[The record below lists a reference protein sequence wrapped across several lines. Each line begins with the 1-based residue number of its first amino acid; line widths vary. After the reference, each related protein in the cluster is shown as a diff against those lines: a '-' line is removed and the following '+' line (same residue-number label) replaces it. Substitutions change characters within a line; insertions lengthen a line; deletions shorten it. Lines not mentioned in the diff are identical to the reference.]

1 MRVPPESSAITDLWS
16 YRDTAKSQTTDLAGF
31 QVVATDGAIGNLDA
45 ATYDVGGSYIV
56 VDTGFWIFGKKR
68 MLPAGVIDQ
77 IDYDARKVHVNLTKD
92 QIREAPDYDA
102 EREREEA
109 YHQDIGTYYGPYFGW

>member
-16 YRDTAKSQTTDLAGF
+16 YRDTARSQTTDLAGF

-68 MLPAGVIDQ
+68 MLPAGVIDR
-77 IDYDARKVHVNLTKD
+77 IDYDTRKVHLKLTKD

-109 YHQDIGTYYGPYFGW
+109 YHQDIGTYYGP

>member
-16 YRDTAKSQTTDLAGF
+16 YRDTARSQTTDLAGF

-68 MLPAGVIDQ
+68 MLPAGVIDR
-77 IDYDARKVHVNLTKD
+77 IDYDTRKVHLKLTKD

>member
-16 YRDTAKSQTTDLAGF
+16 YRDTARSQTTDLAGF

-56 VDTGFWIFGKKR
+56 VDTGFWIFGNKR
-68 MLPAGVIDQ
+68 MLPAGVIDRV
-77 IDYDARKVHVNLTKD
+77 DYDTRKVHLKLTKD